1 MSIINKDS
9 LEAILRPLKNKLD
22 NCMPKTGGK
31 FSSPISITNGNNDST
46 ISVEKS
52 YTRITSGDT
61 KMDIT
66 TEEKYTQNKDIPYEF
81 SRSSAVA
88 IGNNIYLLGSGNN
101 NYRNYN
107 YKYGLTTTNCI
118 IKPSNSYIRI
128 TSGVARMDITN
139 NGDILINGGNI
150 LDNTKIK
157 LKTSNNY
164 IIKQSDHSIYTSD
177 NKAYTDD
184 KAQIIT
190 LTSGVY
196 YTEYNG
202 NNIIKNNY
210 PINNGIGKMYIKQGA
225 MINGKPVTVSRE
237 GWNEITIINYI

>member
-52 YTRITSGDT
+52 YIRITSGDT
-61 KMDIT
+61 K
-66 TEEKYTQNKDIPYEF
+66 
-81 SRSSAVA
+81 
-88 IGNNIYLLGSGNN
+88 
-101 NYRNYN
+101 
-107 YKYGLTTTNCI
+107 
-118 IKPSNSYIRI
+118 
-128 TSGVARMDITN
+128 MDITN

-184 KAQIIT
+184 KARIIT

>member
-1 MSIINKDS
+1 MGILSQKGLES
-9 LEAILRPLKNKLD
+9 LLEPLKNKID
-22 NCMPKTGGK
+22 NLIVKKDGEIIH
-31 FSSPISITNGNNDST
+31 SISILNENNTST
-46 ISVEKS
+46 ISVE
-52 YTRITSGDT
+52 D
-61 KMDIT
+61 
-66 TEEKYTQNKDIPYEF
+66 
-81 SRSSAVA
+81 
-88 IGNNIYLLGSGNN
+88 
-101 NYRNYN
+101 
-107 YKYGLTTTNCI
+107 
-118 IKPSNSYIRI
+118 SYIRI
-128 TSGVARMDITN
+128 TSGDARMDITN
-139 NGDILINGGNI
+139 NGDILINGVNI

-184 KAQIIT
+184 KARIIT